1 MLYNFIVTLFLF
13 FTSLTVLS
21 QNIEEL
27 ISFESS
33 NPFSLN
39 DIIEDFDNQEKQT
52 VFGKLVLPND
62 SLDPNKKFPL
72 VIGVAGSLGWG
83 EHHYK
88 YLEMYQKM
96 GIATFELNS
105 FKSRG
110 ITSTVGTQNQVTISA
125 MIVDEYKAL

>member
-52 VFGKLVLPND
+52 VFGKLV
-62 SLDPNKKFPL
+62 
-72 VIGVAGSLGWG
+72 
-83 EHHYK
+83 
-88 YLEMYQKM
+88 
-96 GIATFELNS
+96 
-105 FKSRG
+105 
-110 ITSTVGTQNQVTISA
+110 
-125 MIVDEYKAL
+125 